1 MNKDCKAIEE
11 KAVLNFKK
19 YILNSQLLSQFV
31 NENDKGPCWDG
42 DLFLYSD
49 SIKDKAHFI
58 GKIPVQVKGT
68 EVQEFICKKYKFKV
82 ETADLKAYLHEPT
95 IYVVCQEK
103 KNSEEYKIFYR
114 ALTSE
119 TIKSIL
125 RGKENQ
131 QSIKI
136 LMYEIPAISEFEKIM
151 TVFYWDSQKQ
161 LSFAD
166 KPSFTFQEVMEQ
178 GIHQFSFTVPS
189 RNMNKVSLLGYLS
202 SYPLFLYAKI
212 NKPIEFDIPISDGPV
227 SFIFQQNLKKD
238 IKVGNKVF
246 YSSIITNIKD
256 GKMQLNLD
264 KTISITF
271 PLEANNAKIDFKCD
285 FVSLESSIKA
295 TEFTLAIYEAK
306 SFSIEDVVF
315 HINTDGFADID
326 KLKKRLDK
334 WKSLKKLLNK
344 LHIKKDLDL
353 SQITAEQEKQIDGL
367 LETILNCSPIKTE
380 MHKNSLIKVVIGNI
394 NLLLWLT
401 TNEDGMCMIGDFF
414 DHQVKLM
421 FKKDEK
427 NIEVSP
433 FTYLQNDNLWEWC
446 DNIPYDKQL
455 TFYKD
460 LIGKHDHV
468 YEIANYDLLAMLKA
482 YDNIENK
489 DKIKENSLMESM
501 SQLNGW
507 LLKNDMSEHFYIH
520 EINHYQIIKRKREL
534 NEGEVS
540 LLLKYLDNDQISAL
554 LKVGICLLLEN
565 NKKFDF
571 WLRHCTKNEQ
581 SLLKTFPIWKYRKL
595 LSKE

>member
-11 KAVLNFKK
+11 KAVLNFKR
-19 YILNSQLLSQFV
+19 YILDSKLLSQFV

-49 SIKDKAHFI
+49 PIKDKAHFI
-58 GKIPVQVKGT
+58 GKIPVQIKGT

-82 ETADLKAYLHEPT
+82 EMADLKAYLHEPT
-95 IYVVCQEK
+95 VYVVCQEK
-103 KNSEEYKIFYR
+103 KNSEEYKLFYR
-114 ALTSE
+114 SLAPE
-119 TIKSIL
+119 TVKNIL

-131 QSIKI
+131 NSIKI
-136 LMYEIPAISEFEKIM
+136 LMHEIPSISEFEKIM

-166 KPSFTFQEVMEQ
+166 KPSFTFQEVMKQ
-178 GIHQFSFTVPS
+178 GINQFSFTVPY
-189 RNMNKVSLLGYLS
+189 RNMNKASLLGYLS
-202 SYPLFLYAKI
+202 SHSLFLYAKI

-227 SFIFQQNLKKD
+227 SLIFQQNLKKD

-271 PLEANNAKIDFKCD
+271 PLEVNNAKIDFKCD

-306 SFSIEDVVF
+306 SFSIEDAVF
-315 HINTDGFADID
+315 HVNTNGFANID
-326 KLKKRLDK
+326 KLKKQLDK
-334 WKSLKKLLNK
+334 WKSLKELLDK

-353 SQITAEQEKQIDGL
+353 SQITLEQEQHINDL
-367 LETILNCSPIKTE
+367 LKTILNNSPIKTE
-380 MHKNSLIKVVIGNI
+380 SHKNSLIKVVIGNI
-394 NLLLWLT
+394 NLLLWIN

-414 DHQVKLM
+414 DHQVELM
-421 FKKDEK
+421 YKKDGK

-455 TFYKD
+455 AFYNE
-460 LIGKHDHV
+460 LISKHNHV

-489 DKIKENSLMESM
+489 DKIKENSLIESM
-501 SQLNGW
+501 LQLNDW
-507 LLKNDMSEHFYIH
+507 LLKNDMSENFYIH

-540 LLLKYLDNDQISAL
+540 ILLKYLDDEQISAL
-554 LKVGICLLLEN
+554 LKVGICLLLQ
-565 NKKFDF
+565 NKEKFDF
-571 WLRHCTKNEQ
+571 WLKRCNKKEQ

-595 LSKE
+595 MSK